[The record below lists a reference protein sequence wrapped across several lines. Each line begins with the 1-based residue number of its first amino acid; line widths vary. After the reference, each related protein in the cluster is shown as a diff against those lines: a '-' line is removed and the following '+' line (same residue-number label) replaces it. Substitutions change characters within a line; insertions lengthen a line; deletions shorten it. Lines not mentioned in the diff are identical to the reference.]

1 MGDSREDK
9 QGAGGGHVHL
19 SSQKP
24 SETLDSGN
32 NQTFHPSW
40 YFSFLGTQA
49 KSTLYKMTQ
58 TYSLNM
64 ETLV

>member
-9 QGAGGGHVHL
+9 QCAEEGHAHL
-19 SSQKP
+19 SSEKTF
-24 SETLDSGN
+24 EILDSAN
-32 NQTFHPSW
+32 NQTFHPSR

-58 TYSLNM
+58 S
-64 ETLV
+64 TL